1 MPLAALSDLAKAA
14 IPPRNPCQLLPPQM
28 SYQLFYDLSEMINID
43 AQPPSDNQ
51 NTTPCE
57 PDPRVAAALDEI
69 GFAYEID
76 EHDACYY
83 FLLDTGEGR
92 SHGVIISSRTMQCMG
107 AEVRAIYSIC
117 IESDEPLDPRTANLL
132 LRENAP
138 HTRGAWFI
146 SLQEGIHYAMFRV
159 TVSATADAKTLGDWI
174 NMVARTADAMEK
186 RLTGLDE
193 L

>member
-1 MPLAALSDLAKAA
+1 
-14 IPPRNPCQLLPPQM
+14 M

-43 AQPPSDNQ
+43 TQPPSDTD
-51 NTTPCE
+51 NTNPNK

-76 EHDACYY
+76 EDDAFYY
-83 FLLDTGEGR
+83 FLLGTGEGR
-92 SHGVIISSRTMQCMG
+92 SHGVNISSRTTQCMG
-107 AEVRAIYSIC
+107 SELRAIYSIC
-117 IESDEPLDPRTANLL
+117 IFSDDPLDPRTANLL
-132 LRENAP
+132 LRENAN
-138 HTRGAWFI
+138 HTLGAWFI
-146 SLQEGIHYAMFRV
+146 SLQEGIHYVMFRV

-174 NMVARTADAMEK
+174 NMVAHTADAMEK

>member
-1 MPLAALSDLAKAA
+1 
-14 IPPRNPCQLLPPQM
+14 M

-43 AQPPSDNQ
+43 TQPPSDNQ

-76 EHDACYY
+76 EDDAFYY
-83 FLLDTGEGR
+83 FLLGTGEGR
-92 SHGVIISSRTMQCMG
+92 SHGVNISSRTTQCMG
-107 AEVRAIYSIC
+107 SEVRAIYSIC

-132 LRENAP
+132 LRENANL
-138 HTRGAWFI
+138 TLGAWFI
-146 SLQEGIHYAMFRV
+146 LLQEGIHYAMFRV
-159 TVSATADAKTLGDWI
+159 TVSTAADAKTLGNLI

-186 RLTGLDE
+186 RLSGLDE